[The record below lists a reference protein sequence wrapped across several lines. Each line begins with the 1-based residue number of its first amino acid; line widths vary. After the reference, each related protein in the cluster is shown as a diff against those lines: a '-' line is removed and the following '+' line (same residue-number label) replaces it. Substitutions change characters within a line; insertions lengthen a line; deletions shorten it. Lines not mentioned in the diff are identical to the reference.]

1 MLEQKVQ
8 VLEDIRR
15 QALLEDSSPSS
26 LPVFDGR
33 ALLVVWFVFV
43 VFMVSVP
50 KFAVGTAIAFA
61 AFPFFIIMACHL
73 PALKILR
80 RVLMLSPFILLVAAA
95 NPFIDTRPVCEIFGL
110 PVNAGMISASVI
122 ILKGLVSV
130 AAVLTLV
137 ELISFNSICESL
149 LRIGVPEV
157 FTTQL
162 MLVYRYAF
170 LLSDEAQCLNKARE
184 LRSFGRKGR
193 ELSVVS
199 RIIGSLLLRSV
210 SRSERVYKAMLAR
223 GFRGTFTYREA
234 RSFGISDALLV
245 ISSCIAFVIVRISI

>member
-1 MLEQKVQ
+1 M
-8 VLEDIRR
+8 
-15 QALLEDSSPSS
+15 LEDSSPSS

>member
-1 MLEQKVQ
+1 MLEQKAQ
-8 VLEDIRR
+8 AMEAIRR
-15 QALLEDSSPSS
+15 QPVPEDSRPQSIPS
-26 LPVFDGR
+26 FDGR
-33 ALLVVWFVFV
+33 ALLVTWFVFV

-61 AFPFFIIMACHL
+61 AFPFFIIIACHL
-73 PALKILR
+73 PAKKIFK

-122 ILKGLVSV
+122 VLKGLVSV

-184 LRSFGRKGR
+184 LRSFGKRGR
-193 ELSVVS
+193 ELSIFS
-199 RIIGSLLLRSV
+199 RIIGSLLVRSV
-210 SRSERVYKAMLAR
+210 ARSERVYKAMLAR
-223 GFRGTFTYREA
+223 GYSGTLTYREDK
-234 RSFGISDALLV
+234 GISTSDIAFAIFACLLFLLV
-245 ISSCIAFVIVRISI
+245 RICI